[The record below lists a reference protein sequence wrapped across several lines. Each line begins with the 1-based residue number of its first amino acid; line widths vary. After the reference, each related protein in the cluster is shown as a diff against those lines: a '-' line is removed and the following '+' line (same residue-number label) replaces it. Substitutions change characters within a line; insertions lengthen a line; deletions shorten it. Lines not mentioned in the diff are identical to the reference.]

1 MRGEERRQRAMLMI
15 MEPGDG
21 VPGEHPLRGVKELA
35 DAALGQLSPLF
46 DERYSLIGRPAI
58 PPERLLKASLLLALY
73 TVRSERMLCEQLDY
87 NLLFRWFLDMDV
99 AAPSFD
105 HSTFS
110 RNRARLLE
118 HDVAREFFT
127 RVVAQARS
135 LQLLSDEHLTVDGTL
150 VEAWASLKSCKRKD
164 REPSQPPD
172 HRGNPTVN
180 FHGERR
186 RNATHQSTTDPEAKL
201 AKKGAGKEAKLCYS
215 ANALMENRNG
225 LLIEFAVEPADG
237 YAERKSARAM
247 LETALPGSRRIT
259 LGADKGYD
267 TAEFVA
273 ACRALKVTPHIA
285 RNEGRAGGSALD
297 PRTARHPGHAVS
309 QRVRK
314 RVEEIFGWMKTVG
327 GLRRTRYRGLDR
339 TQLHAYRV
347 AAAYNLL
354 RIARLSPASA

>member
-1 MRGEERRQRAMLMI
+1 MAASSSYPTRSNDRAKI
-15 MEPGDG
+15 AATQISTT
-21 VPGEHPLRGVKELA
+21 LRT
-35 DAALGQLSPLF
+35 SP
-46 DERYSLIGRPAI
+46 
-58 PPERLLKASLLLALY
+58 
-73 TVRSERMLCEQLDY
+73 
-87 NLLFRWFLDMDV
+87 
-99 AAPSFD
+99 
-105 HSTFS
+105 
-110 RNRARLLE
+110 
-118 HDVAREFFT
+118 DVAREFFT

-135 LQLLSDEHLTVDGTL
+135 LQLLSDEHFSVDGTL
-150 VEAWASLKSCKRKD
+150 VEAWASLKSFKRKD

-172 HRGNPTVN
+172 DPGNPTVN

-186 RNATHQSTTDPEAKL
+186 SNATHQSTTDPEAKL

-225 LLIEFAVEPADG
+225 LLIEFTVESADG

-247 LETALPGSRRIT
+247 LETELPGSRRIT

-267 TAEFVA
+267 TAAFVA

-285 RNEGRAGGSALD
+285 RNESRAGGSALD
-297 PRTARHPGHAVS
+297 RRTARHAGYAVS

-339 TQLHAYRV
+339 TQLHAYLV

-354 RIARLSPASA
+354 RIARLSPAPA